1 LQLKPCSLF
10 YFNLMNEV
18 LSIKNGNVKSFEQV
32 YYSWSEKIY
41 TFIFRQCNSEEI
53 ADEVVQQVFVRL
65 WEKRANLSLEYSL
78 NVQLFRMSR
87 TIFIDELRK
96 AARMRRYLHELQ
108 KKKANDFTEDNF
120 EGREI
125 LQLVNNAIES
135 MPPVRKQVFLMSRVE
150 HLSHQ
155 QIAGKLGIATKT
167 VENHISLALKYLR
180 RFTLLLAFLA
190 LY

>member
-1 LQLKPCSLF
+1 
-10 YFNLMNEV
+10 MNEV

-65 WEKRANLSLEYSL
+65 WEKRANLSLEHSL

-96 AARMRRYLHELQ
+96 AARRRRYLHELQ
-108 KKKANDFTEDNF
+108 QNKDKAYTEDAF
-120 EGREI
+120 EGKEI
-125 LQLVNNAIES
+125 LQLVNSAIES

-155 QIAGKLGIATKT
+155 QIAGKLGIAPKT

-180 RFTLLLAFLA
+180 RFTLLMAFLA